1 MQTRPETIDMTN
13 QGSTTEQL
21 DPMDYPTPGASLTY
35 DPGNASYE
43 NPAEM
48 VDPQQ
53 AIDEILM
60 AFEQPETRD
69 NIMSAIAAGFPVEAI
84 VKSMAIAGVSEGKF
98 SPDVAEIV
106 KPVIALYLIK
116 TALENN
122 IPVVAF
128 TDEVIDQETMDRQTT
143 EKTMSSMEQ
152 LSPRKARFI
161 KGRQAMEELKQRAID
176 AETVMKARD
185 EIRAKEEQMPD
196 VESDGSFLQMEEV

>member
-35 DPGNASYE
+35 DPGNAPYE

-69 NIMSAIAAGFPVEAI
+69 NIMSAIAAGFPVEDI

-98 SPDVAEIV
+98 SPDVAD
-106 KPVIALYLIK
+106 LIK

-128 TDEVIDQETMDRQTT
+128 TDEVVDQETMDRQTA

-161 KGRQAMEELKQRAID
+161 KGRQAMEGLKQRAID

-196 VESDGSFLQMEEV
+196 VESDGSFLQMGEV

>member
-1 MQTRPETIDMTN
+1 
-13 QGSTTEQL
+13 
-21 DPMDYPTPGASLTY
+21 
-35 DPGNASYE
+35 
-43 NPAEM
+43 M

-161 KGRQAMEELKQRAID
+161 KGRQAMEGLKQRAID